1 MGAVSVA
8 PESEA
13 RRDAEE
19 RLSDEALARSTG
31 YTWDEWFAILD
42 AQGAADRSRAEIA
55 HFLNDRHGLSL
66 WWANTV
72 NVGYE
77 RARAG
82 RAKQQ
87 LPGGYAISTSKT
99 FPVPVD
105 RLFSA
110 FVEPAGRARW
120 LGDAG
125 MRLRTSQPMRS
136 ARFDWQ
142 DDSSRV
148 SAYFTDKG
156 EKSAVKVQH
165 GKLPTAEDAEAMKHH
180 WRARLT
186 DLHRALEREKDAD
199 P

>member
-1 MGAVSVA
+1 MN
-8 PESEA
+8 EA
-13 RRDAEE
+13 ARQNAEE

-42 AQGAADRSRAEIA
+42 EQGAADRSRAEIA
-55 HFLNDRHGLSL
+55 QFLNDRHGLSL

-77 RARAG
+77 RARAD
-82 RAKQQ
+82 R
-87 LPGGYAISTSKT
+87 PEHRRPDRHAISASKT
-99 FPVPVD
+99 FPVKVE

-110 FVEPAGRARW
+110 FVEPAGREQW
-120 LGDAG
+120 LGDAV
-125 MRLRTSQPMRS
+125 MRLHTSRANHS

-142 DDSSRV
+142 DGSSRV

-156 EKSAVKVQH
+156 EKSTVRVQH
-165 GKLPTAEDAEAMKHH
+165 GQLPTAEDAEAMKLY

-186 DLHRALEREKDAD
+186 ELQRALAREPAAD
-199 P
+199 R